1 MSEPL
6 SAPTVPRTA
15 EDAPSSRLPKLLAI
29 GGGLLALVP
38 LVWIGHAWWDS
49 RLPTT
54 YSVTDYGSVDDGG
67 GGPIAH
73 HHAAGH
79 VSVASLRGPVAAPDV
94 RMTLAAQQGSVRLS
108 SGKTVEALTFDGSVP
123 GPEIRVR
130 QHELVEVT
138 LVNRDVDDGVSIHW
152 HGVDVPNGEDG
163 VSGVTQDAVLPGD
176 RHTYRFRADQA
187 GTYWYHSHQR
197 SAKQVRRGLYG
208 ALVVLPARPL
218 PRGTLDLTAV
228 AHNLGGADVLNASD
242 TLQRRAVASRTPV
255 RLRLVNSD
263 NVPRRFT
270 LAGTAFRVAAVDGA
284 DFEGPQLLRRRALVV
299 AAGGRYDVAFTM
311 PATPVRLSLERT
323 EAGIALS
330 RDGSAAPAAVEFA
343 DEFDPAAY
351 GKAGAPLGELA
362 RPDRRFELDIGRRPG
377 FLDGRPGIQWSVN
390 GKIYPDVPM
399 YHVRLGDVVQIQIQ
413 NGTPAVHPM
422 HLHGHH
428 VRVLSRDGRRV
439 RGAWWVDTLD
449 VLPHETYIVAFRARN
464 PGVWM
469 LHCHNLNHAA
479 KGLTMHL
486 TYAGVVTP
494 FRIGDKP
501 RNRPE

>member
-1 MSEPL
+1 MIWL
-6 SAPTVPRTA
+6 R
-15 EDAPSSRLPKLLAI
+15 RLAI
-29 GGGLLALVP
+29 VLGAAAAVAVLAWVGARWNESRVPEAFGALELGEPEYGGGAP
-38 LVWIGHAWWDS
+38 AAAHGH
-49 RLPTT
+49 
-54 YSVTDYGSVDDGG
+54 GG
-67 GGPIAH
+67 H
-73 HHAAGH
+73 L
-79 VSVASLRGPVAAPDV
+79 SVARLHGPQGPADV
-94 RMTLAAQQGSVRLS
+94 RFRLVAQRAEVRVS
-108 SGKTVEALTFDGSVP
+108 SGRTIHALTFNGRVP

-138 LVNRDVDDGVSIHW
+138 LVNRDIDDGVSIHW

-218 PRGTLDLTAV
+218 PRRTLDLTAV
-228 AHNLGGADVLNASD
+228 AHNLGGANVLNASD
-242 TLQRRAVASRTPV
+242 TLQRRAVAPRTPV

-399 YHVRLGDVVQIQIQ
+399 YRVRLGDVVHVQIH
-413 NGTPAVHPM
+413 NGT
-422 HLHGHH
+422 
-428 VRVLSRDGRRV
+428 
-439 RGAWWVDTLD
+439 
-449 VLPHETYIVAFRARN
+449 
-464 PGVWM
+464 
-469 LHCHNLNHAA
+469 
-479 KGLTMHL
+479 
-486 TYAGVVTP
+486 
-494 FRIGDKP
+494 
-501 RNRPE
+501 